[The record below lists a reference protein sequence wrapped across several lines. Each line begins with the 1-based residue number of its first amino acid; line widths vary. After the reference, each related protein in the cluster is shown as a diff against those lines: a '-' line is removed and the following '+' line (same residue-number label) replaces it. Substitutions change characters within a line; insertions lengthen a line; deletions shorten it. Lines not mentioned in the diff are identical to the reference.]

1 MADAPECAG
10 DGVTTRSDFGAPW
23 VLSAAIALLAVVQAL
38 GGLLARDLYRDIAWI
53 KLTWLGNDAV
63 VLLVAVPLLVWGLV
77 AARGGSRRGE
87 LVWYSMLGFMAYN
100 YAYYL
105 VGAKL
110 NAWFPLYVLLVV
122 LPVIAL
128 IMALAHA
135 DVAALAE
142 SYGTRTPVRAVGG
155 YLLLTGVGLGVVWIA
170 QWAAAIFGGVTP
182 AVGEDAFHVVATLD
196 LSIIVPLMIAGGLL
210 LVRRRPWGFVI
221 APAAALLGAVYTLI
235 LTVNSVLAM
244 LAGSESAAAEV
255 PVWSVWTLVGGA
267 AAVWLL
273 GSVTGRDASV

>member
-1 MADAPECAG
+1 M
-10 DGVTTRSDFGAPW
+10 TTRRAFGAAW
-23 VLSAAIALLAVVQAL
+23 VLSAIIAVLAWGQAL
-38 GGLLARDLYRDIAWI
+38 GGLLARDLYRDVAWI

-63 VLLVAVPLLVWGLV
+63 VLLVAVPLLVWGLA
-77 AARGGSRRGE
+77 AARRGSPLGE
-87 LVWYSMLGFMAYN
+87 LVWYSMLGFTAYN

-105 VGAKL
+105 VGATL

-122 LPVIAL
+122 LPVVAL
-128 IMALAHA
+128 ILALSRA

-142 SYGTRTPVRAVGG
+142 SYDTRAPARAIGG

-170 QWAAAIFGGVTP
+170 QWAAAIFGGVAP

-221 APAAALLGAVYTLI
+221 APMAALLGAVYTLI

-244 LAGSESAAAEV
+244 RAGTESAAAEI
-255 PVWSVWTLVGGA
+255 PVWGAWTLVGGA

-273 GSVTGRDASV
+273 GAVKGRDEHA